1 MDGPVLITGANGRIG
16 RTLVTAWASRSIVA
30 LDREDGDL
38 VQYDSRWV
46 SRFGGIATVVH
57 LAADPDPAA
66 PFESAAHANI
76 LSTLN
81 VLRACSA
88 AGVAR
93 LVYASSVWADY
104 AKWRLADEMTWYA
117 ASKIA
122 GEALVEAWAVQERRP
137 AICLRIGGF
146 DPSVPDFGPPVE
158 TLRVDEAA
166 LVHHVEEALAW
177 CEPRCAVRYA
187 LGRLNPVAA

>member
-1 MDGPVLITGANGRIG
+1 
-16 RTLVTAWASRSIVA
+16 
-30 LDREDGDL
+30 
-38 VQYDSRWV
+38 V
-46 SRFGGIATVVH
+46 SRFAGIATVVH

-66 PFESAAHANI
+66 PFDSAAHGN
-76 LSTLN
+76 LVSTLN
-81 VLRACSA
+81 VLRACSE
-88 AGVAR
+88 AGIGR

-122 GEALVEAWAVQERRP
+122 GEALVEAWAIQERRP

-146 DPSVPDFGPPVE
+146 DPSVPDFGPPAE

-166 LVHHVEEALAW
+166 LVHHFDEALAW
-177 CEPRCAVRYA
+177 SEPRCAVRYA
-187 LGRLNPVAA
+187 LGRLNAKAG